1 MGKITRGGLC
11 AAIAAVLLALGLPAH
26 AERPGGRDQVFE
38 GERGRH
44 MDRMREERLEEQRMR
59 QERDQQMRDR
69 QREGLAPAGQM
80 DRSWREMSPD
90 ERRRARQELNNA
102 ARRIYGDN

>member
-1 MGKITRGGLC
+1 MT
-11 AAIAAVLLALGLPAH
+11 AVLLALGLPVH
-26 AERPGGRDQVFE
+26 ADRPGGREQVFE

-59 QERDQQMRDR
+59 REREDQMRDR

-90 ERRRARQELNNA
+90 ERRRARQELNDA